1 MNRKNYRIK
10 STETID
16 DDKSF
21 TFDTYL
27 SDYYATYE
35 DAVEALK
42 SIWERFRV
50 CSNPNFVVNV
60 DSIEFNI
67 KHAGYVGNIQY
78 TGDELLFKVALGA
91 FEYSKAI
98 YIEEVLAA

>member
-1 MNRKNYRIK
+1 MNKKNYRIK

-16 DDKSF
+16 GDKSF

-27 SDYYATYE
+27 SDYVTYE

-42 SIWERFRV
+42 SIWERFRA
-50 CSNPNFVVNV
+50 CSNPNFVVNI

-67 KHAGYVGNIQY
+67 KHAGYVGDIQY
-78 TGDELLFKVALGA
+78 TTDEIIFKIALGA
-91 FEYSKAI
+91 LKYSRTI
-98 YIEEVLAA
+98 YIEEVLVV

>member
-1 MNRKNYRIK
+1 MITMNKKNYRIK

-16 DDKSF
+16 GDKSV
-21 TFDTYL
+21 TFNMYL
-27 SDYYATYE
+27 SDYVTYE

-42 SIWERFRV
+42 SIWERFRA
-50 CSNPNFVVNV
+50 CSNPNFMVDI

-78 TGDELLFKVALGA
+78 TGNKILFKTT
-91 FEYSKAI
+91 
-98 YIEEVLAA
+98 LAN